1 MIKQLVEIYM
11 YDDNH
16 IFSGTQLVNDIREV
30 GMETK
35 EGLVLPEGLTS
46 IKPPS
51 DLYIASGVSPKFT
64 GDKWVEI
71 NEGRVKN
78 KKFTMICVN
87 KLKEIMKVHNI

>member
-1 MIKQLVEIYM
+1 MVKQLVEIYM

-30 GMETK
+30 GTQTQ
-35 EGLVLPEGLTS
+35 EGLVLPKGLTS

-64 GDKWVEI
+64 GDKWVEN
-71 NEGRVKN
+71 NESRVKK
-78 KKFTMICVN
+78 KKFTAICIK
-87 KLKEIMKVHNI
+87 KLKK